1 MRGQAFSTAR
11 MPVLLTRPVAQS
23 EAVARDL
30 TKDGI
35 DCAIWPLTEIVLT
48 SDTVEIPSA
57 TDGLLF
63 TSANGVRAFAR
74 LFADRNLPALC
85 VGPAT
90 EAAARSAGF
99 ADARSADG
107 DAQALAGLARGSGLK
122 ALFHSRGAE
131 TAGDLRAWLANDG
144 VTVDEAVVFG
154 TNEHG
159 ESLRHEGGKEGGPHL
174 ATHSAG

>member
-122 ALFHSRGAE
+122 ALFHSLQRFNVVVHSGNFMPDASMTLE
-131 TAGDLRAWLANDG
+131 HVHRPRTQPVGIRTRCANCDR
-144 VTVDEAVVFG
+144 VSPV
-154 TNEHG
+154 
-159 ESLRHEGGKEGGPHL
+159 
-174 ATHSAG
+174 ATD